1 MLANYIAG
9 SQVVSDGP
17 LIRARGG
24 NLGQGMVDNLLPRYA
39 EQLMRGQVFVYHVAS
54 QALLLAATT
63 GGHPTIFNPL
73 GSGVNW
79 IPLRLE
85 ISFISGTTTISG
97 LVWRKTLNAGAQA
110 ATAAPILTATLV
122 TPDNGMM
129 GMSGSPK
136 VLWSPTTNTF
146 TAAPAAF
153 MSAGINL
160 GAAAPTAGT
169 IVSSVYNGEWGV
181 APGNAVSLC
190 ATVTTT
196 TALFQIT
203 IVGMEVPIV

>member
-1 MLANYIAG
+1 MIEQYVVG
-9 SQVVSDGP
+9 SQVAPDGR
-17 LIRARGG
+17 ITNARGG
-24 NLGQGMVDNLLPRYA
+24 SFGQGIMDNLLPRYA
-39 EQLMRGQVFVYHVAS
+39 EKLMRGEIFVYHVAS

-97 LVWRKTLNAGAQA
+97 LVWRKTVNAGAQA

-122 TPDNGMM
+122 TPDGGML
-129 GMSGSPK
+129 GINGSPK

-160 GAAAPTAGT
+160 GAAAPSAGA
-169 IVSSVYNGEWGV
+169 IISSVYNGEWGV

-203 IVGMEVPIV
+203 VVGMEVPIV